1 VPAARFAP
9 PRTPCQRRSAG
20 SGRLPRPARRR
31 ALAQAG
37 RCPGRGCST
46 AATRATSVVAGAR
59 VAPRNAAAHLADVLG
74 ERHLAADDSL
84 LEAALRGGHARVRHG
99 RTSRRRHAANAD
111 APRVLP
117 WPPAKHGER
126 APRDVALHA
135 VCFLR
140 NSEQRLRPLGL
151 ATREGFNRAAPH
163 AARSRRAPA
172 HSRTGAQQG
181 PAATRLLHAHVR
193 VRPQAVLAHHWK
205 LRALP
210 AILFGIAQQTVSHG
224 EPSRA
229 AAARKPLRTG
239 PGGGR
244 LFTSRMKLTCHCK
257 PMLVPHAEAP
267 SCL

>member
-1 VPAARFAP
+1 VP
-9 PRTPCQRRSAG
+9 PRTPCRRRSAG

-46 AATRATSVVAGAR
+46 AATRRQWSQGAR
-59 VAPRNAAAHLADVLG
+59 AAPRNAAAHLADVFG

-84 LEAALRGGHARVRHG
+84 LEAARRGGHARVRHG

-239 PGGGR
+239 PGGGQ
-244 LFTSRMKLTCHCK
+244 LFTSLHFATCT
-257 PMLVPHAEAP
+257 P
-267 SCL
+267 SALCRPP